1 MQVWLS
7 VERGDNLPIRKE
19 RMMESSF
26 QIENSGFSGLQV
38 CPPLESYR
46 PSEQL
51 RQIIVPVDLT
61 RNCPLSID
69 YAICFAK
76 AFGSTLN
83 LVHLYQEPYVV
94 DQSSRSR
101 GCDLFREQR
110 RKVFADFYNL
120 LRETRN
126 RYPDSIGYFEY
137 GNPDREIDVI
147 ARQLRADLI
156 IVSVHNGK
164 WLEHLLFGRHA
175 DWILANAP
183 CPVLVI
189 REDKTDLIGRTTSVA
204 LKE

>member
-1 MQVWLS
+1 
-7 VERGDNLPIRKE
+7 
-19 RMMESSF
+19 MESNP
-26 QIENSGFSGLQV
+26 QTENSGLSGLQV
-38 CPPLESYR
+38 CPQPESCLR
-46 PSEQL
+46 SNQL

-61 RNCPLSID
+61 RDCPIGID
-69 YAICFAK
+69 FAICFAK
-76 AFGSTLN
+76 TFGSTLN
-83 LVHLYQEPYVV
+83 LIYLYQEPYIV

-110 RKVFADFYNL
+110 RKVFADFCDL

-137 GNPDREIDVI
+137 GNPDHEIDVI

-156 IVSVHNGK
+156 IVSMHNGK

-189 REDKTDLIGRTTSVA
+189 REGKTDLTGRTTSVA
-204 LKE
+204 LQE